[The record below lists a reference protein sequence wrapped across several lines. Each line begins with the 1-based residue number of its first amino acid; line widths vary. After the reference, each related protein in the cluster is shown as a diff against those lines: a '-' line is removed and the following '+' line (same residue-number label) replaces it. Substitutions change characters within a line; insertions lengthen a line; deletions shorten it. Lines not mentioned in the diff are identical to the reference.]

1 MCNLKRLSLNA
12 TSILRLHPSIG
23 KMKNLEVLSLN
34 YNRLSDL
41 PITLRY
47 CQKLTTLG
55 LAGNKFSSLPGL
67 IIKLNLEVLMADFNP
82 FKAQTHLSAFDAI
95 PRANIVRTASLLDM
109 CIAAVFMNHIEYWKQ
124 DNFTPPLWNTLQHLA
139 STSFF
144 SHICGLPIRNSGDYY
159 TEQVSDRLNMYIGC
173 GGAPFELYACS
184 TKCHKKLVAHETT
197 SILRKKLRKKLLI
210 SHTGEIKDA
219 ISCEHAC

>member
-12 TSILRLHPSIG
+12 TGILRVHPSIG

-55 LAGNKFSSLPGL
+55 LAGNKFSALPGL
-67 IIKLNLEVLMADFNP
+67 ILKLMNLKVLMADCNP
-82 FKAQTHLSAFDAI
+82 FKARNHPTAFDAI
-95 PRANIVRTASLLDM
+95 PRASIVRTASLLDM
-109 CIAAVFMNHIEYWKQ
+109 CFAAVFMNHIEYWKQ

-144 SHICGLPIRNSGDYY
+144 CHICGLPIRDSGDYY
-159 TEQVSDRLNMYIGC
+159 TEQVSDRLNIEC
-173 GGAPFELYACS
+173 DGAPFELYACS
-184 TKCHKKLVAHETT
+184 TKC
-197 SILRKKLRKKLLI
+197 RKKLISHLNIAEEAANEAADFSDRRKKGCHI
-210 SHTGEIKDA
+210 M
-219 ISCEHAC
+219 